1 MRAVVIRRH
10 GGPEVLNIEEV
21 PIPTAGPGEALIR
34 VGACSLNNMDIW
46 ARSGPPGG
54 RVVFPWRERKFPLT
68 TGGDVAGTVVD
79 VGSETEVPA
88 GPGVLST
95 VPGAQEWQP
104 GDRVAINPI
113 LACGRCEFCLAGEQT
128 MCLSYKIFG
137 EHTPGGLAE
146 YVVAPLENLI
156 RVPDHVPFEKAAV
169 PAAYCTAWRMMITA
183 GGLRAGEDVL
193 AVGAS
198 GGVGTAVLLIARM
211 AGARRIFAVV
221 GGPEKAAK
229 AAAVGAI
236 PIDHREHPNFSEQIL
251 AATDG
256 AGVHLA
262 ADPVGAPS
270 WQQTIRSLRR
280 GGRMTICG
288 ASGGERPDFDIRE
301 VYQRHR
307 RIIGA
312 PMGNA
317 SDLRAVLSAIFAGAI
332 DPILHAVLPLSEIR
346 EAHRIMEA
354 REHFGKVVMVP

>member
-1 MRAVVIRRH
+1 MSAATGTMRAVVIRRH
-10 GGPEVLNIEEV
+10 GGPDVLNIEDVAV
-21 PIPTAGPGEALIR
+21 PVPGPGEVRVR
-34 VGACSLNNMDIW
+34 VGACALNNMDIW

-54 RVVFPWRERKFPLT
+54 RPVFPWRERHFPMT
-68 TGGDVAGTVVD
+68 TGGDVAGVIDTVGPD
-79 VGSETEVPA
+79 VEG
-88 GPGVLST
+88 
-95 VPGAQEWQP
+95 WRR
-104 GDRVAINPI
+104 GDRVVINPI
-113 LACGRCEFCLAGEQT
+113 LSCGRCEFCLAGEQT

-146 YVVAPLENLI
+146 CVVAPARNLL
-156 RVPDHVPFEKAAV
+156 RVPDPVPFEKAAV

-193 AVGAS
+193 IVGAS
-198 GGVGTAVLLIARM
+198 GGVGTAALRIAKM

-221 GGPEKAAK
+221 GGPEKADK
-229 AAAVGAI
+229 ARAAGAI
-236 PIDHREHPNFSEQIL
+236 AIDHRASPDFSEPVL

-270 WQQTIRSLRR
+270 WAQTIRSLRR

-312 PMGNA
+312 PMGNVG
-317 SDLRAVLSAIFAGAI
+317 DFRAVMTAIFSGAI
-332 DPILHAVLPLSEIR
+332 DPILHAVLPLSQIR

-354 REHFGKVVMVP
+354 REHFGKVVLTP

>member
-1 MRAVVIRRH
+1 MKAVVIRKH
-10 GGPEVLNIEEV
+10 GGLEVLNIEDV
-21 PIPTAGPGEALIR
+21 PVPAPGPGEVR
-34 VGACSLNNMDIW
+34 VRVRACALNNMDIW

-54 RVVFPWRERKFPLT
+54 RPVFPWRERHFPMT
-68 TGGDVAGTVVD
+68 TGGDVAGLVDTVGPD
-79 VGSETEVPA
+79 VA
-88 GPGVLST
+88 
-95 VPGAQEWQP
+95 EWQS
-104 GDRVAINPI
+104 GDRVVINPI
-113 LACGRCEFCLAGEQT
+113 LSCGRCEFCLAGEQT

-146 YVVAPLENLI
+146 YVVAPARNLM
-156 RVPDHVPFEKAAV
+156 RVPDRIAFEKAAV

-193 AVGAS
+193 IVGAS
-198 GGVGTAVLLIARM
+198 GGVGTAVLLIAKM

-221 GGPEKAAK
+221 GGPEKARK
-229 AAAVGAI
+229 AAAAGAV
-236 PIDHREHPNFSEQIL
+236 PIDHQATPHFSEAVL

-270 WQQTIRSLRR
+270 WVQTIRSLRR

-301 VYQRHR
+301 LYQRHR

-312 PMGNA
+312 PMGNV
-317 SDLRAVLSAIFAGAI
+317 SDFRAVMTVIFSGAI
-332 DPILHAVLPLSEIR
+332 DPILHAVLPLSQIR

-354 REHFGKVVMVP
+354 REHFGKVVLIP

>member
-21 PIPTAGPGEALIR
+21 SIPTAGPGEALIR
-34 VGACSLNNMDIW
+34 VGACALNNMDIW

-68 TGGDVAGTVVD
+68 TGGDVAGTVVA
-79 VGSETEVPA
+79 VGS
-88 GPGVLST
+88 
-95 VPGAQEWQP
+95 GAQEWQP
-104 GDRVAINPI
+104 GDRVVINPI
-113 LACGRCEFCLAGEQT
+113 LACGGCEFCLAGEQT

-146 YVVAPLENLI
+146 YVVAPSANLI
-156 RVPDHVPFEKAAV
+156 RIPDHVPFQKAAV
-169 PAAYCTAWRMMITA
+169 PAAYCTAWRMTITA
-183 GGLRAGEDVL
+183 GGFRAGEDVL
-193 AVGAS
+193 VVGAS
-198 GGVGTAVLLIARM
+198 GGVGTAVILIARM

-229 AAAVGAI
+229 AAAAGAI
-236 PIDHREHPNFSEQIL
+236 PIDHREHPNFSEQVL

-288 ASGGERPDFDIRE
+288 APAASGPTSTSARCTSATAGSSA
-301 VYQRHR
+301 R
-307 RIIGA
+307 RWATRVICV
-312 PMGNA
+312 
-317 SDLRAVLSAIFAGAI
+317 R
-332 DPILHAVLPLSEIR
+332 
-346 EAHRIMEA
+346 
-354 REHFGKVVMVP
+354 